1 MGKHEDY
8 GKRLLR
14 ELFGGRWAPYA
25 SQRSLYEGG
34 VRADLDG
41 VIYSKDGVSVEC
53 VVEIEARVY
62 KQIRGA
68 IVDLVLHGAPKK
80 LLIIIRAQPQLGTE
94 EQIKE
99 HCTYVWREL
108 AGQHRGEFQ
117 VVCLKGTGDEPASEE
132 DKKLLA
138 EKLRVMMP

>member
-1 MGKHEDY
+1 MGIHDDY

-14 ELFGGRWAPYA
+14 ELFSERWDPYA
-25 SQRSLYEGG
+25 AQRSLDEGG

-41 VIYSKDGVSVEC
+41 VIYSKDGTRVEC
-53 VVEIEARVY
+53 IVEIEARVY

-68 IVDLVLHGAPKK
+68 IVDLALHGAPKK

-94 EQIKE
+94 EQIIE

-108 AGQHRGEFQ
+108 AGQRRGEFQ
-117 VVCLKGTGDEPASEE
+117 VVCLDGTGDEPAFEE

-138 EKLRVMMP
+138 EKLRAMM